1 MAASASD
8 TRGPSSTLFLPNFC
22 ESRAVL
28 AVVLIVELV
37 ALMFAISRHT
47 LHASFWL
54 DLAGSSLFLLWI
66 GLTCAAVLCRA
77 RAWLHTLPAIRASLI
92 AMALMLACVGVI
104 SEIVFQIG
112 RWWSNGVPGVNLA
125 FPTDHGGFMLRSLG
139 VGFIVSALALRYFYV
154 SAEWKRVVEM
164 EALARIR
171 ALQARI
177 RPHFLFNS
185 MNTIAALTRSS
196 PERAEQAVEDL
207 ADLFRASLSDANA
220 RISLK
225 DEIEIA
231 RTHERIEQL
240 RLRDRLRV
248 HWDVDELPM
257 RVEVPSLIL
266 QPLLE
271 NAVYHGIEPSS
282 EPGVVSI
289 NVFLS
294 RGEVHMILR
303 NPYRKDGGR
312 HHSGNKMALGNVKE
326 RLALHFDAEASLESR
341 VTKDGYEVHIR
352 LPYRTSAHPDVARAE
367 QRATDAPPRAKRSGT
382 DLRASNLLGRL
393 LAHA

>member
-8 TRGPSSTLFLPNFC
+8 TRGPRSTLFLPDFC

-37 ALMFAISRHT
+37 ALMFALSRQA
-47 LHASFWL
+47 LHGRFWL

-66 GLTCAAVLCRA
+66 GLTCAGVLCRA
-77 RAWLHTLPAIRASLI
+77 RAWLHTQPATKASLI
-92 AMALMLACVGVI
+92 AMAMMLGCVGVI
-104 SEIVFQIG
+104 SELVYQTG
-112 RWWSNGVPGVNLA
+112 RFWSLGLPGVNVV
-125 FPTDHGGFMLRSLG
+125 FPTDHVGFLLRSLG

-154 SAEWKRVVEM
+154 SAEWKRSVEM

-185 MNTIAALTRSS
+185 MNTIAALTRTS
-196 PERAEQAVEDL
+196 PESAEQAVEDL

-240 RLRDRLRV
+240 RLRERLRV
-248 HWDVDELPM
+248 TWDVDGLPM

-271 NAVYHGIEPSS
+271 NAVYHGIEMLPA
-282 EPGVVSI
+282 GGLVSI
-289 NVFLS
+289 VGKRVGSMLHI
-294 RGEVHMILR
+294 EVR
-303 NPYRKDGGR
+303 NPIPAQAGYGERE
-312 HHSGNKMALGNVKE
+312 GNRMALENIRQRLELAWPGRARVETELAGNE
-326 RLALHFDAEASLESR
+326 FCARLIFPADEA
-341 VTKDGYEVHIR
+341 V
-352 LPYRTSAHPDVARAE
+352 
-367 QRATDAPPRAKRSGT
+367 SG
-382 DLRASNLLGRL
+382 
-393 LAHA
+393 

>member
-1 MAASASD
+1 MAAPASD
-8 TRGPSSTLFLPNFC
+8 TRGPSSTLFLPDFC

-37 ALMFAISRHT
+37 ALMFAISRQA
-47 LHASFWL
+47 LHHNFWL
-54 DLAGSSLFLLWI
+54 DLAGASLFLLWI
-66 GLTCAAVLCRA
+66 GLTCAGVLCRT
-77 RAWLHTLPAIRASLI
+77 RAWLHTLPATKASLI
-92 AMALMLACVGVI
+92 AMAMMLGCVGVI
-104 SEIVFQIG
+104 AELVYQTG
-112 RWWSNGVPGVNLA
+112 RFWSLGLPDVNA
-125 FPTDHGGFMLRSLG
+125 MFPADHLQFLLRSLV

-154 SAEWKRVVEM
+154 SAEWKRSVEM

-196 PERAEQAVEDL
+196 PEHAEQAVEDL

-231 RTHERIEQL
+231 RTHERIEHL
-240 RLRDRLRV
+240 RLRERLRV
-248 HWDVDELPM
+248 TWDVDSLPT

-271 NAVYHGIEPSS
+271 NAVYHGIEMLPA
-282 EPGVVSI
+282 GGTVSI
-289 NVFLS
+289 MGKRVGGMLHI
-294 RGEVHMILR
+294 EVR
-303 NPYRKDGGR
+303 NPIPAQPGYGERE
-312 HHSGNKMALGNVKE
+312 GNRMALENIRQ
-326 RLALHFDAEASLESR
+326 RLELAWPGRARVETEQTDAEFCA
-341 VTKDGYEVHIR
+341 R
-352 LPYRTSAHPDVARAE
+352 LIFPADEAV
-367 QRATDAPPRAKRSGT
+367 G
-382 DLRASNLLGRL
+382 G
-393 LAHA
+393 

>member
-1 MAASASD
+1 MAAPASD
-8 TRGPSSTLFLPNFC
+8 TRGPSSTLALPNFC

-28 AVVLIVELV
+28 AIVLISELV
-37 ALMFAISRHT
+37 ALLFAISRHA
-47 LHASFWL
+47 LSSSFWL
-54 DLAGSSLFLLWI
+54 DLASSSLFLLWI
-66 GLTCAAVLCRA
+66 GLTCAGVLCRA
-77 RAWLHTLPAIRASLI
+77 RAWLHTLPAPQASLI
-92 AMALMLACVGVI
+92 AMAMMLGCVGVI
-104 SEIVFQIG
+104 SEIVFQFG
-112 RWWSNGVPGVNLA
+112 YFWRRGLPGIDVI
-125 FPTDHGGFMLRSLG
+125 FPADHAGFMLRSLG

-154 SAEWKRVVEM
+154 SAEWKRSVEM

-196 PERAEQAVEDL
+196 PESAEQAVEDL

-240 RLRDRLRV
+240 RLRDRLQV
-248 HWDVDELPM
+248 HWDVDDLPL

-271 NAVYHGIEPSS
+271 NAVYHGIEMLPA
-282 EPGVVSI
+282 GGAVSI
-289 NVFLS
+289 VGKRVGEMLHIEVRNPIPPQLDYSEREGNRMALENIRQRLELAWPGRARIEIEQQPGEFCARLIFPAD
-294 RGEVHMILR
+294 EVH
-303 NPYRKDGGR
+303 
-312 HHSGNKMALGNVKE
+312 
-326 RLALHFDAEASLESR
+326 SLS
-341 VTKDGYEVHIR
+341 
-352 LPYRTSAHPDVARAE
+352 P
-367 QRATDAPPRAKRSGT
+367 
-382 DLRASNLLGRL
+382 
-393 LAHA
+393 

>member
-1 MAASASD
+1 MAASASEI
-8 TRGPSSTLFLPNFC
+8 RGPSSKLFLPDFC

-37 ALMFAISRHT
+37 AMMFAISRQA
-47 LHASFWL
+47 LHDNFWL

-66 GLTCAAVLCRA
+66 GLSCAAVLCRT
-77 RAWLHTLPAIRASLI
+77 RNWLHTLPAARASLI
-92 AMALMLACVGVI
+92 AIMMLLGCIFVI
-104 SEIVFQIG
+104 AELVYQIG
-112 RWWSNGVPGVNLA
+112 RWWSSGVPGVIVA
-125 FPTDHGGFMLRSLG
+125 FPTDHAGFLLRSLG

-154 SAEWKRVVEM
+154 SAEWKRSIEM

-207 ADLFRASLSDANA
+207 ADLFRASLSDATS

-225 DEIEIA
+225 DEIDIA

-240 RLRDRLRV
+240 RLRDRLQV

-271 NAVYHGIEPSS
+271 NAVYHGIEML
-282 EPGVVSI
+282 PGGGAVSI
-289 NVFLS
+289 VGKRVDDMLQI
-294 RGEVHMILR
+294 EVR
-303 NPYRKDGGR
+303 NPIPAQQGYSERE
-312 HHSGNKMALGNVKE
+312 GNRMALENIRQ
-326 RLALHFDAEASLESR
+326 RLELAWPGRARIETEQSADEFCA
-341 VTKDGYEVHIR
+341 R
-352 LPYRTSAHPDVARAE
+352 LIFPADETVS
-367 QRATDAPPRAKRSGT
+367 
-382 DLRASNLLGRL
+382 
-393 LAHA
+393 

>member
-8 TRGPSSTLFLPNFC
+8 IRGPSPRLFLPDFC

-37 ALMFAISRHT
+37 ALMFAISRQA
-47 LHASFWL
+47 LHDNFWL

-66 GLTCAAVLCRA
+66 GLSCAAVLCRTRTWLHALPAA
-77 RAWLHTLPAIRASLI
+77 RASAIAI
-92 AMALMLACVGVI
+92 AMLLGCIFVI
-104 SEIVFQIG
+104 SELVYQIG
-112 RWWSNGVPGVNLA
+112 RWWSSGLPGVIIA
-125 FPTDHGGFMLRSLG
+125 FPTDHAGFLLRSLG

-154 SAEWKRVVEM
+154 SAEWKRSIEM

-207 ADLFRASLSDANA
+207 ADLFRASLSDAA
-220 RISLK
+220 SRISLK

-248 HWDVDELPM
+248 QWDVDGLPM

-271 NAVYHGIEPSS
+271 NAVYHGIEML
-282 EPGVVSI
+282 PGGGCVSI
-289 NVFLS
+289 VGRRAGGMLQI
-294 RGEVHMILR
+294 EVR
-303 NPYRKDGGR
+303 NPIPAQQSYGERE
-312 HHSGNKMALGNVKE
+312 GNRMALENIRQ
-326 RLALHFDAEASLESR
+326 RLELAWPGRARIETEQSAGEFCA
-341 VTKDGYEVHIR
+341 R
-352 LPYRTSAHPDVARAE
+352 LIFPADETVS
-367 QRATDAPPRAKRSGT
+367 
-382 DLRASNLLGRL
+382 
-393 LAHA
+393 

>member
-8 TRGPSSTLFLPNFC
+8 TRGPSSRLFLPDFC

-28 AVVLIVELV
+28 AIVLIVELV
-37 ALMFAISRHT
+37 ALMFAISRQA
-47 LHASFWL
+47 LHRNFWL

-66 GLTCAAVLCRA
+66 GLTCAAVLCRT
-77 RAWLHTLPAIRASLI
+77 RAWLHSLPATRASLI
-92 AMALMLACVGVI
+92 AIAMLLACVGVI
-104 SEIVFQIG
+104 SELVYQIG
-112 RWWSNGVPGVNLA
+112 RIWSLGVPGVNVA

-154 SAEWKRVVEM
+154 SAEWKRSIEM
-164 EALARIR
+164 EAVARIR

-185 MNTIAALTRSS
+185 MNTIAELTRSS

-207 ADLFRASLSDANA
+207 ADLFRASLSDATA

-225 DEIEIA
+225 DEIDIA

-248 HWDVDELPM
+248 QWDIDGLPM

-271 NAVYHGIEPSS
+271 NAVYHGIEML
-282 EPGVVSI
+282 PGGGAVTIVGKRVDGMLQI
-289 NVFLS
+289 
-294 RGEVHMILR
+294 EVR
-303 NPYRKDGGR
+303 NPIPAQPGYSERE
-312 HHSGNKMALGNVKE
+312 GNRMALENIRQRLELAWPGRARVETEQCGNE
-326 RLALHFDAEASLESR
+326 FCARLIFPADEA
-341 VTKDGYEVHIR
+341 V
-352 LPYRTSAHPDVARAE
+352 
-367 QRATDAPPRAKRSGT
+367 SG
-382 DLRASNLLGRL
+382 
-393 LAHA
+393 